1 MARAVLTVS
10 YNNKVVRKL
19 GGNNSYIRRMHDA
32 YKQNPKAFHPWMQN
46 PKHIR
51 IDTKYNR

>member
-1 MARAVLTVS
+1 LARAVLTIS